1 MEEPDKPA
9 ATPRPPADHPPDK
22 AKHLHRNPGG
32 GSGLSKEPRTMDRH
46 REGYVLTTEP
56 GRVEIDRVHAWLAQE
71 TYWAKGR
78 DRG

>member
-1 MEEPDKPA
+1 
-9 ATPRPPADHPPDK
+9 
-22 AKHLHRNPGG
+22 
-32 GSGLSKEPRTMDRH
+32 MDRH